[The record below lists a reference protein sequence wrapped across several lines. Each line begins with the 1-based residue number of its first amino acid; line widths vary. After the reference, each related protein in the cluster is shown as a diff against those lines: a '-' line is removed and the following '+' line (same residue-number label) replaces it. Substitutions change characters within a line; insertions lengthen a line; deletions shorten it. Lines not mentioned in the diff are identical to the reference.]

1 MRQAVL
7 WFVLVIPGV
16 VGVVVFGWISLQD
29 YTLLREAYQHF
40 MQVAQTFPGQNTLF
54 VAHTEQNI
62 HRINLT
68 ADGIWTLLCAI
79 YAAVGVHGLCLL
91 PPKPRA

>member
-7 WFVLVIPGV
+7 WIFLVIPGA
-16 VGVVVFGWISLQD
+16 VGAVVFGWFSLQD
-29 YTLLREAYQHF
+29 YAILQEAFRQF
-40 MQVAQTFPGQNTLF
+40 EQVARSSPGQTELF
-54 VAHTEQNI
+54 VAHAEQNI

-79 YAAVGVHGLCLL
+79 YAAIGVHGLCLL